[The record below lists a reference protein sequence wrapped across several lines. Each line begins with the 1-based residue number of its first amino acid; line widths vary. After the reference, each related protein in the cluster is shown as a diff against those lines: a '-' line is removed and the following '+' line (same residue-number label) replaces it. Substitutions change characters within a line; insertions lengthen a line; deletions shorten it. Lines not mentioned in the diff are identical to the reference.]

1 MAISY
6 MRQIFKALF
15 LAVATLTSAQVAR
28 AQSVEEFYK
37 GRQVQV
43 IISSTSGSTYDR
55 YARFLVQHMGKH
67 IPGNPTFVPRNMPG
81 AGGIVA
87 TQYLHRIAPKD
98 GSTFGTIGRNLPF
111 EPILG
116 KPEADF
122 DPLSFVWLGS
132 MNHERSI
139 AVSWHTSKVKT
150 LADLQQM
157 DLLVPGNGAGS
168 DSEVIP
174 LAFNSLFGTK
184 FKIVRGYTGNT
195 ESTLAV
201 ERGEVDG
208 IAYWSWSAI
217 QSGHKHWLDGN
228 KVNIL
233 FHTGPEPDHEIKAPS
248 IRTLMR
254 DDNQQ
259 AALEFILAREIL
271 GRPFLAPPGVPQDR
285 AKALQ
290 AAFNATM
297 KNPEFV
303 AEAQKRNIEV
313 QLITSE
319 QVIGVLTKA
328 AASPSSVIER
338 VKKALER

>member
-1 MAISY
+1 
-6 MRQIFKALF
+6 MRIFLTTLVF
-15 LAVATLTSAQVAR
+15 AVAALTSGQAAR

-67 IPGNPTFVPRNMPG
+67 IPGNPSFVPRNMPG

-98 GSTFGTIGRNLPF
+98 GSAFGTVSRNLPF

-116 KPEADF
+116 KLEANF

-139 AVSWHTSKVKT
+139 AISWHTSKVKT
-150 LADLQQM
+150 LADLQHM
-157 DLLVPGNGAGS
+157 ELLVPGNGAGS

-174 LAFNSLFGTK
+174 LAFNALFGTK

-201 ERGEVDG
+201 ERGELEG

-228 KVNIL
+228 KVNVL
-233 FHTGPEPDHEIKAPS
+233 FHTGPEPDPEIKAPS
-248 IRTLMR
+248 IRTLVR
-254 DDNQQ
+254 DENQR

-271 GRPFLAPPGVPQDR
+271 GRPFLAPPGVPLDR

-297 KNPEFV
+297 KDPAFI

-313 QLITSE
+313 QLVTGE
-319 QVIGVLTKA
+319 QVTDVLRKA
-328 AASPSSVIER
+328 VAAPAPVIES
-338 VKKALER
+338 VKQALER

>member
-1 MAISY
+1 
-6 MRQIFKALF
+6 
-15 LAVATLTSAQVAR
+15 
-28 AQSVEEFYK
+28 
-37 GRQVQV
+37 
-43 IISSTSGSTYDR
+43 
-55 YARFLVQHMGKH
+55 
-67 IPGNPTFVPRNMPG
+67 MPG

-233 FHTGPEPDHEIKAPS
+233 FHTGPEPDPEIKAPS

-254 DDNQQ
+254 DDNQL

-328 AASPSSVIER
+328 AAAPSSVIER
-338 VKKALER
+338 VQKALER